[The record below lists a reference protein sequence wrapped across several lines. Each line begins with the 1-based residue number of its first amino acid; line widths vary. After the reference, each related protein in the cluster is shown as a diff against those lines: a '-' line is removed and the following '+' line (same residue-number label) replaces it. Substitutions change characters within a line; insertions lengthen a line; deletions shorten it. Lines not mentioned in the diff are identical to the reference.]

1 MGQDQ
6 PFPGAAR
13 PAWERVRERVTE
25 GVSVHDGVS
34 EQVCIGVR
42 EAVCVRI
49 CWRECDRV

>member
-25 GVSVHDGVS
+25 GVSVQDGVS
-34 EQVCIGVR
+34 EEAGTGVR
-42 EAVCVRI
+42 GGVCENMLAGV
-49 CWRECDRV
+49 